1 MTDEN
6 TPGAAG
12 GSAARRRRRGLAR
25 AGPFAAA
32 AAVTVLLAG
41 TAVAGGERETEHGF
55 AEGAQFRI
63 LAPADP
69 GGGWDQTAR
78 EMQAALRDQVGRA
91 EVYNVG
97 GAGGTIGL
105 NQYARLPADPTEL
118 MVTGLIMV
126 GAIETSGSEVTMD
139 DTTPLA
145 RLTTDYEVIVVP
157 EGSQVRDLADLVDLM
172 REDLKAV
179 SIAGG
184 SAGGVE
190 QILAGLI
197 AQEIGADP
205 AEVNYIAHAGG
216 GELLSTVLSGRS
228 TAAVSGVSEI
238 LPQIEAGRLRP
249 IAVSSAER
257 LPMLPDVPTLRES
270 GVDVELSNWRG
281 VVAPAG
287 ISREEERRLEDLI
300 MTMARSRGWQEALD
314 RRGWG
319 DAALAGPE
327 FEHFLQAER
336 KRTTEVLDRIG
347 LT

>member
-1 MTDEN
+1 MTDPKPPSADAEG
-6 TPGAAG
+6 PPWRRAAL
-12 GSAARRRRRGLAR
+12 RT
-25 AGPFAAA
+25 GPFVAAA
-32 AAVTVLLAG
+32 VVTVLLAG
-41 TAVAGGERETEHGF
+41 AAVAGADDEESHGF
-55 AEGAQFRI
+55 AQGEQFRL

-78 EMQAALRDQVGRA
+78 EMQSALRDQVGRV

-105 NQYARLPADPTEL
+105 NQYAQLPAEPTEL

-126 GAIETSGSEVTMD
+126 GAIETSGSAVTMD
-139 DTTPLA
+139 DVTPLA
-145 RLTTDYEVIVVP
+145 RLTTDYEIIVVP
-157 EGSQVRDLADLVDLM
+157 NDSPVRDTGDLVDLM
-172 REDLKAV
+172 REDLGAV
-179 SIAGG
+179 SVAGG

-197 AQEIGADP
+197 AQDIGADP

-216 GELLSTVLSGRS
+216 GEALATVLSGRA
-228 TAAVSGVSEI
+228 TAAISGVSEI

-249 IAVSSAER
+249 IAVSSTER
-257 LPMLPDVPTLRES
+257 LPALPDVPTLMEE

-287 ISREEERRLEDLI
+287 ITEEEERRLEELL
-300 MTMARSRGWQEALD
+300 MTMAESPAWRDALK
-314 RRGWG
+314 RRGWE

-327 FEHFLQAER
+327 FESFIESER
-336 KRTTEVLDRIG
+336 DRTAEVLEQIG